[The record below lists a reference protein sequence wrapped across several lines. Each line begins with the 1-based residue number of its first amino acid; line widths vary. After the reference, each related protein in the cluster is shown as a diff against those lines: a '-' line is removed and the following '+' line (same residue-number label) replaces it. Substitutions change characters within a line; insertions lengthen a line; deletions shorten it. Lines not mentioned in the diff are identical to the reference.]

1 MLAARAG
8 AAIGLMLVSTTAVAD
23 CACRCLNGEV
33 QVLCTIAL
41 DFRPVCS
48 PTSCSPVPPSIRPFQ
63 VPSVPAIGASGCVR
77 QKMLNP
83 YTRQFEWRQICR

>member
-33 QVLCTIAL
+33 QVLCRIAL

-48 PTSCSPVPPSIRPFQ
+48 PTTCPPVPPSIQ
-63 VPSVPAIGASGCVR
+63 APSAPAIGATGCVKL
-77 QKMLNP
+77 QVLNP
-83 YTRQFEWRQICR
+83 NTRQLEWRQICR

>member
-48 PTSCSPVPPSIRPFQ
+48 PTSCSPVPPSIQ
-63 VPSVPAIGASGCVR
+63 APSVPAIGATGCVKL
-77 QKMLNP
+77 QVLNP
-83 YTRQFEWRQICR
+83 YTRQLEWRQICR